1 MSYGGNSR
9 YGNQQF
15 GGSGGGFN
23 KRKFDDSNEHD
34 YKRQRTNSEQQLIIE
49 DELETTIYRLG
60 EIDPKSAVT

>member
-1 MSYGGNSR
+1 MSYAGNNSR

-15 GGSGGGFN
+15 GGGGFN

-34 YKRQRTNSEQQLIIE
+34 FKRQRTNSEQHLIIE

-60 EIDPKSAVT
+60 EIDPKSPVTE